1 MFYDF
6 MTYVVRLIVIL
17 ILATSVVA
25 LVQVFKVNALNT
37 TELEM
42 NVLFQRIY
50 YSDVITYEEGG
61 KLQTGIIDLEKFKT
75 ENLNEQ
81 INYTSPRHIAAR
93 LTITSPG
100 ITPIEAFLNEKWFER
115 WKQSIDRTTFGS
127 SAHNSVE
134 KKIPISIM
142 QGGILKIG
150 TLEALIIMPKWTR
163 KERN

>member
-6 MTYVVRLIVIL
+6 ITYVVRLIVIL

-25 LVQVFKVNALNT
+25 LVQVFKVNSLNT

-42 NVLFQRIY
+42 NILFQRIY
-50 YSDVITYEEGG
+50 YSDIITYEEAG
-61 KLQTGIIDLEKFKT
+61 KLQTGIIDLNKFKS

-81 INYTSPRHIAAR
+81 INYTSSRHIAAR
-93 LTITSPG
+93 LTIKSLG
-100 ITPIEAFLNEKWFER
+100 ETPIDAFLNEKWFER
-115 WKQSIDRTTFGS
+115 WKQSIDQTTFGS

-142 QGGILKIG
+142 QGGILKKG
-150 TLEALIIMPKWTR
+150 TLEVLIIMPK
-163 KERN
+163 